1 MSAALRG
8 AELQVVVDGTEVLEA
23 TAPEWLKRESKA
35 FSKICSTVNRKSL
48 EHLINCK
55 MFK

>member
-23 TAPEWLKRESKA
+23 TATEWLKRASKA

-55 MFK
+55 MFQ